1 MPKNSNASYDN
12 CISKLQSRY
21 EDRGVKAN
29 AQNEAKVQIKKEAS
43 APNAYLVSRMNRPS
57 AAENYRNGEY
67 NGQKYMT
74 TGDFLKYYNSRKD
87 TFNISKISIPK
98 GDAAQTKEFRS
109 TPAVEARSAE
119 QARSATPQARAQVSA
134 QKPKKGSR
142 FDPNARTIEMPSI
155 AQQKGLRQKVGKLV
169 DKWFPKEDKKEN
181 TATFKRSVPV
191 AAIGLIISSTIAM
204 TMIIGSSV
212 MASQA
217 TLEVSDLKY
226 EIAALEKESCA
237 LDEKL
242 TKKENLDEIKAYAT
256 ENLGM
261 ISKDY
266 VSAEYVC
273 VSAEQKVVRHGDES
287 QENIDFSNLLSSIL
301 GE

>member
-1 MPKNSNASYDN
+1 MPKNINESYDN

-29 AQNEAKVQIKKEAS
+29 AQNEAKVQIKKEMS
-43 APNAYLVSRMNRPS
+43 SPNAYLISRMNRPS
-57 AAENYRNGEY
+57 VAENYRNGEY

-87 TFNISKISIPK
+87 SFNISKISIPK
-98 GDAAQTKEFRS
+98 GDAAQTKEFKS
-109 TPAVEARSAE
+109 APAAE
-119 QARSATPQARAQVSA
+119 VRPVDQAQVAAPQQRVATNA
-134 QKPKKGSR
+134 QRSKKISK
-142 FDPNARTIEMPSI
+142 FDPNARTIEMPSV

-212 MASQA
+212 MASHA
-217 TLEVSDLKY
+217 NLEVSDLKY
-226 EIAALEKESCA
+226 EIAALEKESDV

-266 VSAEYVC
+266 VSAEYV
-273 VSAEQKVVRHGDES
+273 SDSSEQKVVRHGDES